1 MRRVAAILTFVLFAG
16 CNSLSTDIRQ
26 VTVNGTWR
34 GEVSGQTFILS
45 LQQGDQAVIGTG
57 TLRVNPTAP
66 VQNLS
71 ISGTYNKPNLTLTME
86 SAGNP
91 TLSLDGLV
99 EGDSFVGNLTGG
111 AFTGVAIALRR
122 D

>member
-1 MRRVAAILTFVLFAG
+1 MRRVAAILTLVLFAG
-16 CNSLSTDIRQ
+16 CNSISTDIRQ

-34 GEVSGQTFILS
+34 GSVSGQTFILT

-57 TLRVNPTAP
+57 TLVNPGAP
-66 VQNLS
+66 TQNLS
-71 ISGTYNKPNLTLTME
+71 ISGSYNRPNLTLTME

-111 AFTGVAIALRR
+111 AFTSIAIALKR

>member
-1 MRRVAAILTFVLFAG
+1 MRRLAAILTLVLFAG

-34 GEVSGQTFILS
+34 GEVSGQVFVLA

-66 VQNLS
+66 TQNLS
-71 ISGTYNKPNLTLTME
+71 ISGNYNRPNLTLTME

-111 AFTGVAIALRR
+111 TFTSIALALRR
-122 D
+122 